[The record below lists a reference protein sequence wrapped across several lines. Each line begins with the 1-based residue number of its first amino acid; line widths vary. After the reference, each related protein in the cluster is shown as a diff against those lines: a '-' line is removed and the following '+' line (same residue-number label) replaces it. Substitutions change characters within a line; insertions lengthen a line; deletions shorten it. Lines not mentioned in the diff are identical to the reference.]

1 MFERL
6 TLSLNGEESFN
17 FENTNFVASVFFEP
31 DGCAQL
37 VISEDKTRL
46 AQGAKLLFPYR
57 GAFVMFLLARLAIWQ
72 VSSARSKK
80 LKVKTFVHTMQSEL
94 QVPLLLEEV
103 AWRRTKT
110 TRVLR
115 PLSGGET
122 FLRLFFKGLVPFDRP
137 ASIGLDLQFHLSA
150 VVKKKKRKK
159 RKKIF
164 NI

>member
-6 TLSLNGEESFN
+6 TLSLNGEATFD

-72 VSSARSKK
+72 ISSARSNKIK
-80 LKVKTFVHTMQSEL
+80 IKTYIHTMQSEL
-94 QVPLLLEEV
+94 QVPLLMEEV

-110 TRVLR
+110 TRMLR
-115 PLSGGET
+115 PLTGGET
-122 FLRLFFKGLVPFDRP
+122 FLRLFFTGLVPFDRP
-137 ASIGLDLQFHLSA
+137 ANIGLDLQLHLSP
-150 VVKKKKRKK
+150 VVIQRK
-159 RKKIF
+159 KKIF
-164 NI
+164 IFKV